1 MGFATKFNI
10 PVALM
15 EKQRR
20 AKYSKRPVFKRRRR
34 RGFLILLLAVL
45 ALGCLRVL
53 LVSNIAGET
62 NKEPLE
68 QVVTP
73 TVEQVPEPI
82 DENKIAENKAAKE
95 KAAREEEEAASAP
108 GDPTL
113 FLTVPRLGIY
123 HHTVRNDRS
132 EAALD
137 LGAVKLPETDFPW
150 QKGDNNTYIACHR
163 LGWPSNESFHQCLNL
178 PSMQKG
184 DDVILEDVNGR
195 AYKYRVSEFLQVTPD
210 ESWVTNAVEGRE
222 MVTLQT
228 CIETYND
235 FSTLGPNWSVRFLV
249 RADRVS

>member
-1 MGFATKFNI
+1 M
-10 PVALM
+10 ALM

-20 AKYSKRPVFKRRRR
+20 VKYSKRPVFKKRRRR
-34 RGFLILLLAVL
+34 TFFVFLLAALL
-45 ALGCLRVL
+45 ALGGLKAASL
-53 LVSNIAGET
+53 FSATAE
-62 NKEPLE
+62 EPLE

-73 TVEQVPEPI
+73 TVDQAPEPI
-82 DENKIAENKAAKE
+82 DEGKVAEAKAAKE
-95 KAAREEEEAASAP
+95 KAAREEEEAANAP
-108 GDPTL
+108 DDPTL

-123 HHTVRNDRS
+123 HHTVRNDGS

-137 LGAVKLPETDFPW
+137 LGAVKLPATDFPW

-163 LGWPSNESFHQCLNL
+163 LGWPGNESFHQCLNL
-178 PSMQKG
+178 PSMQVG
-184 DDVILEDVNGR
+184 DDVILEDTNGR

-228 CIETYND
+228 CIETFND